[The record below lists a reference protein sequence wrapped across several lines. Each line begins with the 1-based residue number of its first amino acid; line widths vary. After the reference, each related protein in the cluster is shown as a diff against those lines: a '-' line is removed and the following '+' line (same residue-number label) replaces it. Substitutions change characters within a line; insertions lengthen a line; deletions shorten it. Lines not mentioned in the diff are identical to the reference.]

1 MKRILSL
8 FASLLA
14 AGTVLSA
21 QEYDSVVD
29 VLVDYGKL
37 EDFTCEVAEGDG
49 VAEYFLFHEYV
60 PEFLDEATL
69 PLTHKLVHFFV
80 SGTLYED
87 DADSFAQDFG
97 GTLDSKGYF
106 LLHDSE
112 LAYEF
117 IRNEADYV
125 YEYVI
130 YDLSTPDDYVHIWVL
145 CGDYNMDMFSSGE
158 DVVSIL
164 FEFMDYEEFHITMWD
179 DREAVDALVAERFDL
194 YDTHFGDNFIQ
205 YTMVYGDSD
214 TNGRFLTRLNE
225 ALEAGY
231 EQYGQTEDGGMYF
244 CKSTEDTLYQ
254 LVYII
259 WDDEILYIYVAD
271 GELPMDQFVVG

>member
-21 QEYDSVVD
+21 QEYESVAD
-29 VLVDYGKL
+29 VLIDYGKL
-37 EDFTCEVAEGDG
+37 EDFTCEVAEGDE
-49 VAEYFLFHEYV
+49 VPVYFLFHDDV
-60 PEFLDEATL
+60 PEFLNEDTL
-69 PLTHKLVHFFV
+69 PRTHKLVHFYV

-87 DADSFAQDFG
+87 DADSFAMDFG
-97 GTLDSKGYF
+97 GTIDQQGYF

-125 YEYVI
+125 YEYVL
-130 YDLSTPDDYVHIWVL
+130 YDLSTTDDSVHIWVL
-145 CGDYNMDMFSSGE
+145 CGDYSMDMFPTGE

-164 FEFMDYEEFHITMWD
+164 FEYMDYDQFYITMWD

-194 YDTHFGDNFIQ
+194 FDTHFGDNFIQ
-205 YTMVYGDSD
+205 YTMVYDDSD
-214 TNGRFLTRLNE
+214 VCGRFLERLND
-225 ALEAGY
+225 ALDSDY
-231 EQYGQTEDGGMYF
+231 EQYGQTDDGAMYF
-244 CKSTEDTLYQ
+244 CKSDESFLYQ
-254 LVYII
+254 LVYIY
-259 WDDEILYIYVAD
+259 WDDEMLHIYVAD

>member
-21 QEYDSVVD
+21 QEYESVAD
-29 VLVDYGKL
+29 VLIDYGKL
-37 EDFTCEVAEGDG
+37 EDFTCEVAEGDE
-49 VAEYFLFHEYV
+49 VPVYFLFHDYV
-60 PEFLDEATL
+60 PEFLNEDTL
-69 PLTHKLVHFFV
+69 PRTHKLVHFFV

-87 DADSFAQDFG
+87 DADSFAMDFG
-97 GTLDSKGYF
+97 GTIDQQGYF

-125 YEYVI
+125 YEYVL
-130 YDLSTPDDYVHIWVL
+130 YDLSTTDDSVHIWVL
-145 CGDYNMDMFSSGE
+145 CGDYSMDMFPTGE

-164 FEFMDYEEFHITMWD
+164 FEYMDYDQFYITMWD

-194 YDTHFGDNFIQ
+194 FDTHFGDNFIQ
-205 YTMVYGDSD
+205 YTMVYDDSD
-214 TNGRFLTRLNE
+214 VCGRFLERLND
-225 ALEAGY
+225 ALDSDY
-231 EQYGQTEDGGMYF
+231 EQYGQTDDGAMYF
-244 CKSTEDTLYQ
+244 CKSDENFLYQ
-254 LVYII
+254 LVYIY
-259 WDDEILYIYVAD
+259 WDDEMLHIYVAD

>member
-14 AGTVLSA
+14 AGSVLSA
-21 QEYDSVVD
+21 QEYESVAD
-29 VLVDYGKL
+29 VLIEYGKL
-37 EDFTCEVAEGDG
+37 EDFTCEVAEGDE
-49 VAEYFLFHEYV
+49 VPVYFLFHDYV
-60 PEFLDEATL
+60 PEFLNEDTL
-69 PLTHKLVHFFV
+69 PRTHKLVHFFV

-87 DADSFAQDFG
+87 DADSFAMDFG
-97 GTLDSKGYF
+97 GTIDQQGYF

-125 YEYVI
+125 YEYVL
-130 YDLSTPDDYVHIWVL
+130 YDLSTTDDSVHIWVL
-145 CGDYNMDMFSSGE
+145 CGDYSMDMFPTGE

-164 FEFMDYEEFHITMWD
+164 FEYMDYDQFYITMWD

-194 YDTHFGDNFIQ
+194 FDTHFGDNFIQ
-205 YTMVYGDSD
+205 YTMVYDDSD
-214 TNGRFLTRLNE
+214 VCGRFLERLND
-225 ALEAGY
+225 ALDSDY
-231 EQYGQTEDGGMYF
+231 EQYGQTDDGAMYF
-244 CKSTEDTLYQ
+244 CKSDESSLYQ
-254 LVYII
+254 LVYIY
-259 WDDEILYIYVAD
+259 WDDEMLHIYVAD